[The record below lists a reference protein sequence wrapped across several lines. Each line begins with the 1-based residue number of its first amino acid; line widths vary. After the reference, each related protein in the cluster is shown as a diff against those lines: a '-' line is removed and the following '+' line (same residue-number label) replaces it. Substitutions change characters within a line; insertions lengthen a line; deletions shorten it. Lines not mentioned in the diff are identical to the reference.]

1 VDGLRMDESKT
12 QTIQNW
18 PTLHRVKNV
27 QSFLGFANFYRHFID
42 NYAEITSPLH
52 LTWKNEPWSWTT
64 DCQVAFDNIKEAF
77 TTAPILGHWDPESLM
92 ILETDASDHALAA
105 ILSTRSNGEICPIAF
120 HSRAFSAAEINYDVH
135 NKELLAIVES
145 FKKWRH
151 YLEGVATPVEVYTDH
166 RNLTYFS
173 ETKTLSRRLARWSE
187 FLSQFNLSIK
197 FWLGR
202 LGKKPDALT
211 RRWDIYG
218 DDPSKDFPIQK
229 PVFIRTQLMLSE
241 VDLGSQPLTL
251 QAAIVTDLQ
260 SLISDIKEAQ
270 KSDQSHM
277 YSLMNGGT
285 TEDLR

>member
-1 VDGLRMDESKT
+1 MDELKI

-18 PTLHRVKNV
+18 PTPHRVKNI

-42 NYAEITSPLH
+42 NYAEITLPLTH
-52 LTWKNEPWSWTT
+52 LTWKNELWSWTT

-77 TTAPILGHWDPESLM
+77 TTASILGHWDPESLM
-92 ILETDASDHALAA
+92 ILETDASDRTLAT
-105 ILSTRSNGEICPIAF
+105 ILSTRSNSKICPIAF

-173 ETKTLSRRLARWSE
+173 ETKTLSQRLARWSE

-211 RRWDIYG
+211 
-218 DDPSKDFPIQK
+218 
-229 PVFIRTQLMLSE
+229 
-241 VDLGSQPLTL
+241 
-251 QAAIVTDLQ
+251 
-260 SLISDIKEAQ
+260 
-270 KSDQSHM
+270 
-277 YSLMNGGT
+277 
-285 TEDLR
+285 